1 MTSILKVD
9 TLQDASGT
17 GTPYIKGAVL
27 QVRNAQYSDVNTG
40 TTQIPTDN
48 TIPQNTEGDEY
59 MTLSITPKNAN
70 SYLKIEVTAMLSSNG
85 VGRIVLALFK
95 DSIADALNVSAV
107 YNEAADYARN
117 MTLAHYMEAG
127 STALQTFKVRIG
139 NSVSGTTTFNGTDEV
154 SKYGSA
160 IKSSITITE
169 IGG

>member
-1 MTSILKVD
+1 MSTLYVDSIEPKTTGGVVSMT
-9 TLQDASGT
+9 GH
-17 GTPYIKGAVL
+17 VL
-27 QVRNAQYSDVNTG
+27 QVRNVQYSDVNTG

-70 SYLKIEVTAMLSSNG
+70 SYLKIEVTAMTSSNG
-85 VGRIVLALFK
+85 VGRIVVALFK

-107 YNEAADYARN
+107 YNESADFARN